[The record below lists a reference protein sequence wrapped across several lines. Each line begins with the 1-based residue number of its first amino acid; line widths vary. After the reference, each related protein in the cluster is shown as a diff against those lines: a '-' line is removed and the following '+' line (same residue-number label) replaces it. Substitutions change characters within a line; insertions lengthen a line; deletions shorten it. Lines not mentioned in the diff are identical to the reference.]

1 MTAMKIAGFDLGKTS
16 ISLAVLDLPDDGGP
30 PTLDR
35 AECVEHEGRPFEAF
49 SALYANLAVDVCAA
63 AGVTGAYADEMSPPT
78 LNLPEDACLI
88 ATLDWLPGVPDQ
100 MSLLSV
106 GGSGYRVLTRCLAG
120 ADAPEKW
127 AHTYLENDKCSSGTG
142 ENMIRIADRFGLT
155 IKRADSLAL
164 TAKEAVPITARCSV
178 FTKSEMTHHA
188 NEGRGAAE
196 LFAGYFASVAHNA
209 HALLVRAGGQRPI
222 WVVGGVAR
230 SGAFVQALTRKA
242 EGEVYR
248 PEQYLCFEALG
259 AALLCAEQLRGGA
272 EFAPLPA
279 DPGSLVKVRP
289 RRFEVL
295 EPASKSARQVTLLQA
310 QAPTEDW
317 QSPSVLG
324 LDLGSTGAKVVL
336 TSVATGEAL
345 LDLYDRT
352 RGNPVEAA
360 QRLVRDLLRRRGGS
374 PDIRGVAVTGSGRQ
388 AVATVLRAAL
398 SEEQARRLVVQNEI
412 VAHAAAAMRCDPDR
426 GEDLSVVEI
435 GGQDAKYIRICGG
448 RVVESDMNMACS
460 AGTGSFLEEQAAF
473 YDVQEIEQMT
483 RLASAARRPPDLG
496 QMCTVYVAEAAAQAL
511 KEGFEL
517 GDILAGFQFSIIHN
531 YLHRVMGQRTLARR
545 VFFQGKPAQNPS
557 LAWTLAAVSGREIM
571 VPPNPGAMGAWGVG
585 LEALAQLADRAH
597 GSTPVDLGP
606 FLRAKITS
614 RSHFSCRDKG
624 CHTVCPIE
632 RTVVRLGLEERTTL
646 SGGECPK
653 FEESTRDQPKLE
665 RDAPDP
671 FEAREALLR
680 RLLLPLE
687 VARPGA
693 MEVAIPRVG
702 ALAAHLPFLAT
713 LVAELGGTARVLAP
727 HAGSLAAGEQLCN
740 SFDSCGPVKVAHAVC
755 DTDAELM
762 FFPKLTHVSD
772 IQGKGGHACV
782 TEQAMPE
789 LVEQALRAGG
799 RNTRLLHPLLSFS
812 HGLTSASVK
821 KAAGELARAM
831 GADPGR
837 VDRALLA
844 AAAAQR
850 WYETELLAAGEQALA
865 YAAAHGVTTVLVC
878 GSLHVLH
885 DPVLNAS
892 IPRLLRLNGALAI
905 PADAYPTDPDTEA
918 LPKIFF
924 GDANRALRAAA
935 CARRRG
941 DAFPLYLASFGC
953 GPASFVEQ
961 LFTALLQGY
970 PHTLLEAD
978 GHGGAAGFVTR
989 IQAFL
994 QSARRFAELG
1004 DVAPPLEQVKAV
1016 AHLQPSGHR
1025 GPYLSRDVRYLFMSS
1040 IDYLGPVF
1048 AAAYRAEGYD
1058 AVVAPPLSEATVASG
1073 RGDCSGKE
1081 CMSYQLIWGAFRAYL
1096 EQHPSPRETRLVQ
1109 ISGQMCRA
1117 GLYPLKDRLNL
1128 DRMGLGEQSAVISLR
1143 IAGGPRM
1150 SARVWAG
1157 MVAVDILR
1165 QLYLYHLPVEPEPGE
1180 AQRIYNL
1187 FGDAVIRL
1195 MERRTSGRALQLG
1208 LQWRELL
1215 GLLDEAAAVFA
1226 RMEAAAPAGPRMPV
1240 LFLSG
1245 DQMAKGNDFA
1255 AGGAYSF
1262 LATQGVR
1269 LVYEPIGDFLE
1280 FLAEVHPALIFGRSS
1295 PPAQNAG
1302 YRLFMVQVR
1311 DAMYGRVRRLHAWL
1325 PMPDTRGAVA
1335 RAGELLHPAT
1345 NGGSPYAVGNALLR
1359 WDTGAYDGVLMA
1371 SCWGCDNSLV
1381 EESLLRRRQEI
1392 PTYFFYD
1399 DGTPIDEHRLA
1410 SFAHR
1415 MRRRAA
1421 AHPARDLPL
1430 PPSRPGRARWTW
1442 RHQGSSLSG

>member
-1 MTAMKIAGFDLGKTS
+1 MTAVKIAGFDLGKTS
-16 ISLAVLDLPDDGGP
+16 ISLAVLDRSVDGAA
-30 PTLDR
+30 PTL
-35 AECVEHEGRPFEAF
+35 ALAQCVEHDGRPFEAF
-49 SALYANLAVDVCAA
+49 RELYSRHVAGKCAA
-63 AGVTGAYADEMSPPT
+63 LGVTGAYADELVAPAVVQPD
-78 LNLPEDACLI
+78 DACLER
-88 ATLDWLPGVPDQ
+88 TLAWLPDVPGEV
-100 MSLLSV
+100 SLLSV
-106 GGSGYRVLTRCLAG
+106 GGSGYRVLTRRPAG
-120 ADAPEKW
+120 PGSDEAWVHA
-127 AHTYLENDKCSSGTG
+127 YLENDKCSSGTG
-142 ENMIRIADRFGLT
+142 ENMVRIADRFGLT
-155 IKRADSLAL
+155 LEAADALAL
-164 TAKEAVPITARCSV
+164 EASQAVPITARCSV

-196 LFAGYFASVAHNA
+196 LFAGYFSSVAHNA
-209 HALLVRAGGQRPI
+209 HALLVRAAGKGPVWI
-222 WVVGGVAR
+222 IGGVAR
-230 SGAFVQALTRKA
+230 SGAFVRSLADKA
-242 EGEVYR
+242 GQEVHR
-248 PEQYLCFEALG
+248 PEHYLCFEALG
-259 AALLCAEQLRGGA
+259 AALLCADEPGGQTA
-272 EFAPLPA
+272 DLPA
-279 DPGSLVKVRP
+279 DPGELVLVRQ

-295 EPASKSARQVTLLQA
+295 EPASASAGRCTLME
-310 QAPTEDW
+310 APATDEPLH
-317 QSPSVLG
+317 SPSVLG
-324 LDLGSTGAKVVL
+324 LDLGSTGAKAVL
-336 TSVATGEAL
+336 TSVASGQPL
-345 LDLYDRT
+345 VDLYDRT
-352 RGNPVEAA
+352 QGNPVEAA
-360 QRLVRDLLRRRGGS
+360 QRLVRGLLKRGRT
-374 PDIRGVAVTGSGRQ
+374 DIRSVAVTGSGRQ

-398 SEEQARRLVVQNEI
+398 PDDQRRALVVQNEI
-412 VAHAAAAMRCDPDR
+412 VAHATAAIRCDPDA
-426 GEDLSVVEI
+426 GDDLSVVEI
-435 GGQDAKYIRICGG
+435 GGQDAKYIRVSGG

-473 YDVQEIEQMT
+473 YDVREMEQMT
-483 RLASAARRPPDLG
+483 RLASAAQRPPDLG

-831 GADPGR
+831 GVDPGR

-1096 EQHPSPRETRLVQ
+1096 EQHPSQRETRLVQ

-1128 DRMGLGEQSAVISLR
+1128 DRMGLGDLSEVISLR

-1165 QLYLYHLPVEPEPGE
+1165 QLYLYHLAVEPAPGE
-1180 AQRIYNL
+1180 AARIYKMY
-1187 FGDAVIRL
+1187 GDAVVRL
-1195 MERRTSGRALQLG
+1195 MGRPTSGSLLQLSS
-1208 LQWRELL
+1208 QWHELL
-1215 GLLDEAAAVFA
+1215 SLLDEAAEIFA
-1226 RMEAAAPAGPRMPV
+1226 RMDQASGAGPELPV
-1240 LFLSG
+1240 AFLSG

-1255 AGGAYSF
+1255 AGGAYAF
-1262 LATQGVR
+1262 LASRGVR

-1280 FLAEVHPALIFGRSS
+1280 FLSEVHPALIFGRNS
-1295 PPAQNAG
+1295 PAAQNAG

-1311 DAMYGRVRRLHAWL
+1311 DAMYRGVRRRHPWL
-1325 PMPDTRGAVA
+1325 PVPDTRGAVA
-1335 RAGELLHPAT
+1335 RAGELLHPRT
-1345 NGGSPYAVGNALLR
+1345 NGGSPYAVGNVLLQ
-1359 WDTGAYDGVLMA
+1359 WESGAYDGVFMA

-1392 PTYFFYD
+1392 PAYFFYD

-1415 MRRRAA
+1415 LRRRASARA
-1421 AHPARDLPL
+1421 ASGLPL
-1430 PPSRPGRARWTW
+1430 PPSRPSHARWTY
-1442 RHQGSSLSG
+1442 RHQGASLSG

>member
-1 MTAMKIAGFDLGKTS
+1 MKIAGFDLGKTS
-16 ISLAVLDLPDDGGP
+16 ISLAVLDLPDDGGL

-35 AECVEHEGRPFEAF
+35 TACVEHEGRPFEVF
-49 SALYANLAVDVCAA
+49 SALYASEAVGACAA
-63 AGVTGAYADEMSPPT
+63 AGVTGAYADELISP
-78 LNLPEDACLI
+78 LRCLPEDACMA
-88 ATLDWLPGVPDQ
+88 ATLGWLPEVPDQ

-106 GGSGYRVLTRCLAG
+106 GGSGYRVLTRRRQG
-120 ADAPEKW
+120 EGSRERW
-127 AHTYLENDKCSSGTG
+127 AHAYLENDKCSSGTG
-142 ENMIRIADRFGLT
+142 ENMIRIADRFGMTL
-155 IKRADSLAL
+155 KRADALAL
-164 TAKEAVPITARCSV
+164 RADEAVPITARCSV

-209 HALLVRAGGQRPI
+209 HALLVRAGGQGPVWI
-222 WVVGGVAR
+222 VGGVAR
-230 SGAFVQALTRKA
+230 SGAFIRALTHKA
-242 EGEVYR
+242 GREVFR
-248 PEQYLCFEALG
+248 PEHFLCFEALG
-259 AALLCAEQLRGGA
+259 AALLCADGLAAGA
-272 EFAPLPA
+272 EPPSLPA
-279 DPGSLVKVRP
+279 DPLSLIKVRP

-295 EPASKSARQVTLLQA
+295 NPASASAHRVTLLEA
-310 QAPTEDW
+310 TDPAEAW

-324 LDLGSTGAKVVL
+324 LDLGSTGAKAVL
-336 TSVATGEAL
+336 TSVATGEVL

-352 RGNPVEAA
+352 RGNPLEAA
-360 QRLVRDLLRRRGGS
+360 QRLVRDLLRRDTGS

-398 SEEQARRLVVQNEI
+398 PDDQAHQLVVQNEI
-412 VAHAAAAMRCDPDR
+412 VAHAAAAIRCDPDR
-426 GEDLSVVEI
+426 GDDLSVVEI
-435 GGQDAKYIRICGG
+435 GGQDAKYIRVCGG

-473 YDVQEIEQMT
+473 YDVREMEQMT
-483 RLASAARRPPDLG
+483 RLASAASRPPDLG

-585 LEALAQLADRAH
+585 LEALAQLQDMEQAW
-597 GSTPVDLGP
+597 TPVDLEP
-606 FLRAKITS
+606 FLKAQITS

-624 CHTVCPIE
+624 CRTVCPIE

-680 RLLLPLE
+680 RLLHPLE
-687 VARPGA
+687 MARPGA
-693 MEVAIPRVG
+693 PEVAIPRVG
-702 ALAAHLPFLAT
+702 ALAGHLPFLAT
-713 LVAELGGTARVLAP
+713 LVAELGGTVRVLAP
-727 HAGSLAAGEQLCN
+727 TAGSLAGGEQLCN

-762 FFPKLTHVSD
+762 FFPKVTHVSD
-772 IQGKGGHACV
+772 VRGQGGHACI

-789 LVEQALRAGG
+789 LVEQALRAAG
-799 RNTRLLHPLLSFS
+799 RSTRLVHPLLSFTD
-812 HGLTSASVK
+812 GLTSASARQ
-821 KAAGELARAM
+821 AARELARAM
-831 GADPGR
+831 GVETSR
-837 VDRALLA
+837 VDGALLA

-865 YAAAHGVTTVLVC
+865 YASARGVTAVLVC

-905 PADAYPTDPDTEA
+905 PSDAYPTDPETEA
-918 LPKIFF
+918 LPKVFF

-961 LFTALLQGY
+961 LFSSLLQGY

-994 QSARRFAELG
+994 QSARRFAQEGETPL
-1004 DVAPPLEQVKAV
+1004 PLEQVKAV

-1025 GPYLSRDVRYLFMSS
+1025 GPYLSGDVRYLFMSAA
-1040 IDYLGPVF
+1040 DYLGPVF

-1058 AVVAPPLSEATVASG
+1058 AVAAPPLSEATVASG

-1128 DRMGLGEQSAVISLR
+1128 DRMGLGERSAVISLR

-1157 MVAVDILR
+1157 MVGVDILR
-1165 QLYLYHLPVEPEPGE
+1165 QLYLYHLAVEPGPGE
-1180 AQRIYNL
+1180 AERIYKL
-1187 FGDAVIRL
+1187 YGDAVIRL
-1195 MERRTSGRALQLG
+1195 MERRTRGSVLQLVS
-1208 LQWRELL
+1208 QWRELL
-1215 GLLDEAAAVFA
+1215 ALLDEAAAAFA
-1226 RMEAAAPAGPRMPV
+1226 SMEASRPAGPRLPV
-1240 LFLSG
+1240 VFLSG

-1255 AGGAYSF
+1255 AGGAYAF
-1262 LATQGVR
+1262 LASQGVR

-1280 FLAEVHPALIFGRSS
+1280 FLSEVHPTLIFGRSS
-1295 PPAQNAG
+1295 PAAQNAG

-1311 DAMYGRVRRLHAWL
+1311 DAMYRRVRRLHRWL
-1325 PMPDTRGAVA
+1325 PLPDTRGSVA

-1345 NGGSPYAVGNALLR
+1345 NGGSPYAVGNVLLK
-1359 WDTGAYDGVLMA
+1359 WETGAYDGVLMA

-1392 PTYFFYD
+1392 PIYFFYD

-1421 AHPARDLPL
+1421 GRGARELSS
-1430 PPSRPGRARWTW
+1430 PPSRPSRARWGP
-1442 RHQGSSLSG
+1442 RHQGATLGE